1 MTIID
6 IAREIEL
13 KEKKSVEQK
22 STDKTDWKP
31 TECTDYILPQ
41 LNIPVI
47 RSKVCVQSTLGKV
60 LAFIDMVKYKRLAH
74 GCTIMPIA
82 STNKKLVSI
91 CGSQRNVSNMI
102 KFMISIGLLDEENKD
117 YQFNATQ
124 EEYNKAKTYRY
135 YYDNEQRIQQYKQV
149 CDKE

>member
-47 RSKVCVQSTLGKV
+47 RSKVCVQRTLGKV

-135 YYDNEQRIQQYKQV
+135 Y
-149 CDKE
+149 

>member
-13 KEKKSVEQK
+13 KEKKTVEQK

-47 RSKVCVQSTLGKV
+47 RSKVCVQRTLGKV
-60 LAFIDMVKYKRLAH
+60 LAFIDMVKYYRDY
-74 GCTIMPIA
+74 
-82 STNKKLVSI
+82 
-91 CGSQRNVSNMI
+91 NVYNCM
-102 KFMISIGLLDEENKD
+102 MGAVGLLFIDFLIFIFFEQFHSMYQKMIENQQIQYEMENK
-117 YQFNATQ
+117 
-124 EEYNKAKTYRY
+124 ES
-135 YYDNEQRIQQYKQV
+135 
-149 CDKE
+149 